1 MFLRHLVS
9 LSALASSFAT
19 AASVSHLTLR
29 EDNSLPTVTLNYST
43 IQAYEK
49 SNTTSGDYY
58 IFKNIRYAAAPVGD
72 LRWAAPQDP
81 VQETSTNNGT
91 WDSEGTSGCSKAEDC
106 LFLDVYV
113 PASALDGNEKLPV
126 LFWNYGGGWT
136 GGSKEENTPEGLFE
150 ASSNSFIFV
159 SYNYRLGIFGVA
171 NGPTLQRSGGVS
183 NVAIYDA
190 RKALEWVDTY
200 ISQFGGDP
208 DEVTNWGFSA
218 GGSQVVAAITA
229 FGGHKWKPT
238 FKRAV
243 VNSPG
248 WVPGAGHAQ
257 AEQYLQNVTEAV
269 NCTWGSNT
277 ISCLKNV
284 SFDDLLTAS
293 NNITST
299 YNYQMQPRADGVVL
313 PDTSEYL
320 LSIGQFHQDVQVLL
334 GHSAHESNSQAQ
346 SGVSDDES
354 YRNEFKVIFPSITD
368 WAIDQI
374 EELYP
379 ASDYSSY
386 GLRFAA
392 AKQHYD
398 IPGKLLP
405 LTNAFGNQTYNYI
418 NYLSTA
424 THGSDQSY
432 WWYSA
437 STSSSAS
444 TGSASASSSSSMGS
458 ASNSS
463 TSASSSSGMSSSGGP
478 PSSSGSSST
487 SSSNSTSTGG
497 AAGGAGGGAGGGS
510 SSLSGTNVD
519 VAKQMQRWLTS
530 FVISGDPNTY
540 ASATDS
546 NITNISEWP
555 LYGSNDNVV
564 EFQTNGTGFNLTG
577 DELDSAQ
584 VVFWNKALWYYSL
597 ARKDSIDRMHFL
609 DPVGSP
615 LYTTALDRNNVI
627 T

>member
-1 MFLRHLVS
+1 MLPHYLLSSITLAGSLVA
-9 LSALASSFAT
+9 ALAIEPLQA
-19 AASVSHLTLR
+19 R
-29 EDNSLPTVTLNYST
+29 DDQSLPTVSLNYST

-58 IFKNIRYAAAPVGD
+58 VFKNIRYAAAPVDG

-81 VQETSTNNGT
+81 IEETTTNNGT
-91 WDSEGTSGCSKAEDC
+91 WETEGTEGCSKAEDC

-113 PASALDGNEKLPV
+113 PAQALDGDAKLPV

-136 GGSKEENTPEGLFE
+136 GGSKEENTPAGLFE
-150 ASSNSFIFV
+150 ASNNSFIFV

-171 NGPTLQRSGGVS
+171 NGPTLQRAGGVS

-200 ISQFGGDP
+200 ISSFGGDP

-238 FKRAV
+238 FKRAIL
-243 VNSPG
+243 NSPG

-269 NCTWGSNT
+269 NCTWGQDV
-277 ISCLKNV
+277 ISCLKTV
-284 SFDDLLTAS
+284 SFDDLLSAS
-293 NNITST
+293 NNITSM

-320 LSIGQFHQDVQVLL
+320 LSIGQFHKDVEVLL

-346 SGVSDDES
+346 SGVEDDES

-405 LTNAFGNQTYNYI
+405 LTNAFGNQTYNYV
-418 NYLSTA
+418 NYLGSA
-424 THGSDQSY
+424 THGSDQTY
-432 WWYSA
+432 WWYS
-437 STSSSAS
+437 SSSSSSSSLGSSGS
-444 TGSASASSSSSMGS
+444 TGGQSSSMQSSSNATDSASSSSSLSSSTAAGPDSGNQSSSSSS
-458 ASNSS
+458 ASNS
-463 TSASSSSGMSSSGGP
+463 TSSSGPGGSSGGA
-478 PSSSGSSST
+478 T
-487 SSSNSTSTGG
+487 G
-497 AAGGAGGGAGGGS
+497 AAGGG

-530 FVISGDPNTY
+530 FIISGSPNTY
-540 ASATDS
+540 ASATDD
-546 NITNISEWP
+546 NITNIAEWP
-555 LYGSNDNVV
+555 LYGAAQNVV
-564 EFQTNGTGFNLTG
+564 EFQNNATGFNITG
-577 DELDSAQ
+577 DELAIDQ
-584 VVFWNKALWYYSL
+584 VVFWNKALWY
-597 ARKDSIDRMHFL
+597 
-609 DPVGSP
+609 
-615 LYTTALDRNNVI
+615 
-627 T
+627 